1 MPTTSRVTIKAS
13 IVYLAAGAT
22 LGALL
27 FVHRWLPLGPAIP
40 VLKITHV
47 QFLVVGWLT
56 QLILGVAWWL
66 FPPLKIGRERGS
78 GLPARRGQE
87 QRGSEP
93 LFWLTVA
100 LLNLGTLLRGLAP
113 ALYTW
118 TRIEAFTALAGLSGF
133 VLLAA
138 AVAFVLNMWQRVR
151 ALGRD
156 R

>member
-1 MPTTSRVTIKAS
+1 VPATSRVTIKVS
-13 IVYLAAGAT
+13 ILYLAVGAI
-22 LGALL
+22 LGAVL
-27 FVHRWLPLGPAIP
+27 FIHRWLPLGPAVP

-47 QFLVVGWLT
+47 HFLVIGWLT

-66 FPPLKIGRERGS
+66 FPPLKIGRERGTMT
-78 GLPARRGQE
+78 PRRRGQE

-93 LFWLTVA
+93 LFWLTAV

-118 TRIEAFTALAGLSGF
+118 TRVEAFTVLGGISGLL
-133 VLLAA
+133 LLAA
-138 AVAFVLNMWQRVR
+138 AIAFVLNLWQRVR
-151 ALGRD
+151 ALGHD

>member
-1 MPTTSRVTIKAS
+1 MPATSRVTIKAS
-13 IVYLAAGAT
+13 IVYLAVGAI

-27 FVHRWLPLGPAIP
+27 FVHRWLPLGPAVP

-47 QFLVVGWLT
+47 HFLVVGWLT
-56 QLILGVAWWL
+56 QLILGVGWWL
-66 FPPLKIGRERGS
+66 FPPLKIGRERGA
-78 GLPARRGQE
+78 GPPRRRGQE

-93 LFWLTVA
+93 LFWLTA
-100 LLNLGTLLRGLAP
+100 ILLNLGTLLRGLAP

-118 TRIEAFTALAGLSGF
+118 TRAEVFQVLGGLSGL

-138 AVAFVLNMWQRVR
+138 AIAFVINMWQRIR

>member
-1 MPTTSRVTIKAS
+1 VPTTSRVTIKAS
-13 IVYLAAGAT
+13 ILYLAVGAI
-22 LGALL
+22 LGAIL
-27 FVHRWLPLGPAIP
+27 FIHRWLPLGPAIP

-47 QFLVVGWLT
+47 HFLVIGWLT

-66 FPPLKIGRERGS
+66 FPPLKIGRERGAIA
-78 GLPARRGQE
+78 PRRRGQE

-93 LFWLTVA
+93 LFWLTAV
-100 LLNLGTLLRGLAP
+100 LLNAGTLLRGLAP

-118 TRIEAFTALAGLSGF
+118 TRVEAFTVLGGISGL
-133 VLLAA
+133 LLLGAA
-138 AVAFVLNMWQRVR
+138 IAFVLNLWQRVR

>member
-1 MPTTSRVTIKAS
+1 VPTTSRVTIRAS
-13 IVYLAAGAT
+13 VIYLAVGSI

-47 QFLVVGWLT
+47 HFLIVGWLT

-66 FPPLKIGRERGS
+66 FPPLKIGRERGT
-78 GLPARRGQE
+78 GTPRRRGQE

-93 LFWLTVA
+93 LFWLTA
-100 LLNLGTLLRGLAP
+100 GLLNLGALLRGLSP

-118 TRIEAFTALAGLSGF
+118 THAEIFQVLTGLAGLL
-133 VLLAA
+133 LLAA
-138 AVAFVLNMWQRVR
+138 AIAFVINLWQRVR
-151 ALGRD
+151 ALGRN

>member
-13 IVYLAAGAT
+13 IIYLAVGAT

-27 FVHRWLPLGPAIP
+27 FINRWLPLGPAIP
-40 VLKITHV
+40 VLKITHAH
-47 QFLVVGWLT
+47 FLVIGWLT

-66 FPPLKIGRERGS
+66 FPPLKIGRERGA
-78 GLPARRGQE
+78 GPARRHGQE

-93 LFWLTVA
+93 LFWLTAA
-100 LLNLGTLLRGLAP
+100 LLNLGTLLRGLGP

-118 TRIEAFTALAGLSGF
+118 TRVEAFTVLAGLSGLL
-133 VLLAA
+133 LLAA
-138 AVAFVLNMWQRVR
+138 AIAFVVNLWQRVR